1 MLNVLVLPHAVDEG
15 CPLHRFFRRLAER
28 VADDMEPIAA
38 AMDLLEQVYV
48 FMVHSRTMDL
58 SFKRSLLKERRHA
71 RAFLSDVYCDGW
83 NIVSTAQ
90 LLAYTALPR
99 PLGTNAS
106 NWPQEFRMRLC
117 ACLLVAAKW
126 KKGDSIAGLGGN
138 ALLRAACCF
147 MPQLEQD
154 AVGMNK
160 LEAVRVHSAVV
171 AAEMDLLTK
180 HFSMSLGEGVL
191 TDVEFDL
198 AEVLERGFLNPRE
211 TAVARNLAVFQM
223 RALVRRDPEA
233 MRDCLLSSGLIYN
246 SLRWMDC
253 TPDTVGPGVEEFASR
268 VLRAVR
274 ACEKETLWK
283 GLFADPTG
291 HTGRYLAG
299 SVEDLT
305 ATQ

>member
-28 VADDMEPIAA
+28 VSDSMEPIAA
-38 AMDLLEQVYV
+38 AMDLLEQVYAFLV
-48 FMVHSRTMDL
+48 QSRTMNL

-90 LLAYTALPR
+90 LLAYTVLPR

-106 NWPQEFRMRLC
+106 AWPQEFRMRLC

-126 KKGDSIAGLGGN
+126 KKGDSVAGLGGN

-154 AVGMNK
+154 AIKANAH
-160 LEAVRVHSAVV
+160 EAVRVRSLVM
-171 AAEMDLLTK
+171 AAEMELLAN
-180 HFSMSLGEGVL
+180 HFSMSVGEGVL
-191 TDVEFDL
+191 SAVELDL
-198 AEVLERGFLNPRE
+198 AEVFARGFLDARE
-211 TAVARNLAVFQM
+211 TAVARNLAVFQL
-223 RALVRRDPEA
+223 RAVVRRDPEA
-233 MRDCLLSSGLIYN
+233 MHECLLSSGLIYN

-253 TPDTVGPGVEEFASR
+253 TPDTVGPGVEEFAGR

-274 ACEKETLWK
+274 ACEWETLWK

-291 HTGRYLAG
+291 HTGRYLAV

-305 ATQ
+305 APQ